1 MYQQYAVAFS
11 KTITSHSICVDNINL
26 VQVIEEDITKFHI
39 RSHFLPFM
47 KEKCHATKK
56 LAKVSLILTH
66 RNLYGACFC
75 NHIPV
80 STLQVVSN
88 LPFNVST
95 EVVRLLL
102 PMGDVFS
109 VVVLMLQV

>member
-1 MYQQYAVAFS
+1 LLLV
-11 KTITSHSICVDNINL
+11 KLTVTLHSICVDSTNL
-26 VQVIEEDITKFHI
+26 AQVIEDDITKFHI
-39 RSHFLPFM
+39 RSHFLPLM
-47 KEKCHATKK
+47 KEKYYATKK
-56 LAKVSLILTH
+56 LAKVSLMLIR

-75 NHIPV
+75 DHVPD

-95 EVVRLLL
+95 EVVKLLL